1 MKRAAPWPFLAPATL
16 HLFVFGLMPLVF
28 ALWASLHDW
37 KILKGSMPFV
47 GFAKY
52 SEVLSDPTFWNA
64 LGNSIKFTLLSL
76 PAGLIV
82 SLGVAMVVARPLR
95 GMAFFR
101 TLYYVPAV
109 CSMVAVSM
117 LWIYIYLPENGL
129 INATLALF
137 RIKGVDFLNHP
148 SWAMPALAF
157 MSIWTGLGP
166 RMIVYV
172 AGLLGVPPSLY
183 EAAELDGAGGWTKF
197 RRITWP
203 SLAPTN
209 LFVIVT
215 GTIASFQ
222 LFTPVYMM
230 TKGGPLETTDVLA
243 YHIYV
248 EAWRKFHVS
257 TASAQSLLLLGVI
270 GLFAWIQW
278 RLMRSN
284 LEAHAA
290 G

>member
-1 MKRAAPWPFLAPATL
+1 MKRSSPVLFLAPAVL
-16 HLFVFGLMPLVF
+16 HLALFGFLPLVF
-28 ALWASLHDW
+28 AFWASLHDW
-37 KILKGSMPFV
+37 RILKDTMPFV
-47 GFAKY
+47 GVAKY
-52 SEVLSDPTFWNA
+52 AEVVQDPSFWNA
-64 LGNSIKFTLLSL
+64 IGNSLKFVLLSV
-76 PAGLIV
+76 PAGLAIA
-82 SLGVAMVVARPLR
+82 LLIAILVARPLR
-95 GMAFFR
+95 GMPFFR

-109 CSMVAVSM
+109 SSMVAVSM

-137 RIKGVDFLNHP
+137 KVKGVDFLNDP
-148 SWAMPALAF
+148 FWAMPALAF

-183 EAAELDGAGGWTKF
+183 EAAELDGASNWAKF
-197 RRITWP
+197 WSVTWP
-203 SLAPTN
+203 SLAPTH

-215 GTIASFQ
+215 GTISAFQ
-222 LFTPVYMM
+222 FFTPVYMM
-230 TKGGPLETTDVLA
+230 TKGGPLEKTDVLA

-257 TASAQSLLLLGVI
+257 TASAQSFLLLLVMAV
-270 GLFAWIQW
+270 FALLQW
-278 RLMRSN
+278 RLMKSQ
-284 LEAHAA
+284 LEAYAA